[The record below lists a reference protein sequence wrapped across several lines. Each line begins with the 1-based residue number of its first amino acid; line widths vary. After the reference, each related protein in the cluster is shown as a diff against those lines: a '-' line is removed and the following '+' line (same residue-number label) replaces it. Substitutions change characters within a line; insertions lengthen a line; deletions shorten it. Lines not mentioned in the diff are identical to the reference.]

1 MITIFLYTICAFTTT
16 TDVDIKELDTWTLD
30 TSRCSV
36 VAREICITFMTCIWI
51 LIASVTLSNTRWKST
66 ILVFVFW
73 NLICRNTLPV
83 VQKRL
88 CFPWIIIWTPSRLD
102 YSLFETDLVER
113 VSSVVLLY
121 SVRVTNACWI
131 VISTRWSAMRTTSRT
146 WSRVV
151 TYMYYIEW
159 C

>member
-1 MITIFLYTICAFTTT
+1 MFYDNHIFIHNLR
-16 TDVDIKELDTWTLD
+16 LDDNYRRWSISKNWTLD

-51 LIASVTLSNTRWKST
+51 LIAFVTLSNTRWKSA
-66 ILVFVFW
+66 IFVFVFW

-83 VQKRL
+83 LQKRL

-113 VSSVVLLY
+113 GSPLL
-121 SVRVTNACWI
+121 SCCIPSGSPMHVGF
-131 VISTRWSAMRTTSRT
+131 
-146 WSRVV
+146 
-151 TYMYYIEW
+151 
-159 C
+159 

>member
-1 MITIFLYTICAFTTT
+1 MFYDNHIFIHNLR
-16 TDVDIKELDTWTLD
+16 LDDNYRRWSISKSWTLD

-51 LIASVTLSNTRWKST
+51 LIAFVTLSNTRWKSA
-66 ILVFVFW
+66 IFVFVFW

-83 VQKRL
+83 LQKRL

-113 VSSVVLLY
+113 GSPLL
-121 SVRVTNACWI
+121 SCCIPSGSPMHVGF
-131 VISTRWSAMRTTSRT
+131 
-146 WSRVV
+146 
-151 TYMYYIEW
+151 
-159 C
+159 